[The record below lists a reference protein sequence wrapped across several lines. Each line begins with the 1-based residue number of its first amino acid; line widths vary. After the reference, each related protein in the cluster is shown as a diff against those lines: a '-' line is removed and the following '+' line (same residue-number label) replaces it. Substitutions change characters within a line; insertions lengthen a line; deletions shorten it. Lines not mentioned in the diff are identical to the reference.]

1 MYVSIYIERERES
14 KREREEGGA
23 PVGGEGSK
31 GETKMLHSN
40 TGGKK
45 WKVRNRKGCTRKAEA
60 NSYTSLPLIKNLGFL
75 NWGQKHVAAATQRES
90 FRRPHPFFFS
100 GHLN

>member
-1 MYVSIYIERERES
+1 MYVSIYRERERE
-14 KREREEGGA
+14 
-23 PVGGEGSK
+23 GGEGSK

-60 NSYTSLPLIKNLGFL
+60 NSYSSLPLIKNLGFL

-90 FRRPHPFFFS
+90 FRRPHPFFFWS
-100 GHLN
+100 FELVFHIKDQQ